1 MKRLIFFLLLIPSLS
16 YAVQESKVAGAGG
29 DADTLGGQSGS
40 FYLDAGN
47 STGDLPAASFT
58 NYSAEFG
65 SLHQEEVA
73 ASTYSLSTSFMTW
86 TSMNEA
92 TSSSGITAST
102 ITHDI
107 TIGPEGVYDLFFHA
121 SFQGSSGDEI
131 ILAMFLNETT
141 ILDEIIRT
149 QAKGATHFP
158 AFINLSSA
166 TFDTF
171 STVERLFA
179 ADADLITINETTAT
193 PGFIVEFVFTNVIS
207 PLEVE
212 FDNVGYDGTA
222 GHEVEGQVWND
233 NLSQWDELRIGVKD
247 FPHTGSYGVTTAH
260 LRGYDIPEP
269 NADYVNASGEVK
281 IRVNHTS
288 SGTAA
293 HDMIFD
299 KVFLTDGFSGAV
311 VASKELRFLNN
322 GDKVSLKIKN
332 GVDGII
338 NIKHMGLKLDRLGN

>member
-1 MKRLIFFLLLIPSLS
+1 MKSLFIAFLLIFST
-16 YAVQESKVAGAGG
+16 VDVGAFQVFGG
-29 DADTLGGQSGS
+29 GAASTLDGQNGP
-40 FYLDAGN
+40 FYLDLSN
-47 STGDLPAASFT
+47 HTGDSPASSFS

-65 SLHQEEVA
+65 SLHQEEDA
-73 ASTYSLSTSFMTW
+73 ESSYNLSTSFMAW

-102 ITHDI
+102 ATHDI
-107 TIGPEGVYDLFFHA
+107 TVGPAGVYDLFFHA
-121 SFQGSSGDEI
+121 SYQGSSGDEI
-131 ILAMFLNETT
+131 TLAMFLNDTT
-141 ILDEIIRT
+141 IIDEVIRT

-166 TFDTF
+166 TYDTF
-171 STVERLFA
+171 SAVDRLFA
-179 ADADLITINETTAT
+179 ADADLLTINETTAT
-193 PGFIVEFVFTNVIS
+193 PGFIIEFIFTNVIS

-212 FDNVGYDGTA
+212 FDNVGYDGSA
-222 GHEVEGQVWND
+222 GHLVEGQVWND
-233 NLSQWDELRIGVKD
+233 NLSQWDELRTDTGD

-281 IRVNHTS
+281 IRLIHTS
-288 SGTAA
+288 AGTAV

-311 VASKELRFLNN
+311 VASKELRFLND
-322 GDKVSLKIKN
+322 GDKISLKIKDGAN
-332 GVDGII
+332 GII
-338 NIKHMGLKLDRLGN
+338 NIKHMGLKIDRLGN